1 MPPIWNYL
9 ECDFFSPN
17 TLKHLQQERRVS
29 LLSETNTEL
38 INGTYTVQCTVQCT
52 VYSVVYIHLHFTILK
67 K

>member
-9 ECDFFSPN
+9 EGGFFSPI

-38 INGTYTVQCTVQCT
+38 INGTYTVQCTV
-52 VYSVVYIHLHFTILK
+52 YSVVYILLHFTILK

>member
-38 INGTYTVQCTVQCT
+38 INETYTVQCT
-52 VYSVVYIHLHFTILK
+52 VYSVVYILLHFTILK